1 MKTLLNALLL
11 LMAAGIC
18 SSAHAFC
25 YREAASKYRLPVILV
40 MAISKQESGFNPK
53 AINVNKGD
61 LGTDYSLMQ
70 INSRHIPDLIQRGII
85 KSKDDLFKPCLNVQI
100 GTWILSKHLATC
112 GYTWE
117 CIGSYNAGFKD
128 SSRARRIWYAGQIKE
143 RMKELGADL

>member
-11 LMAAGIC
+11 LMAAGVC

-53 AINVNKGD
+53 AVNVNKGD
-61 LGTDYSLMQ
+61 LGSDYSLMQ
-70 INSRHIPDLIQRGII
+70 INSRHIPELKRLGII
-85 KSKDDLFKPCLNVQI
+85 KDESDLFKPCLNVQI
-100 GTWILSKHLATC
+100 GAWILSKHLATC

-117 CIGSYNAGFKD
+117 CIGSYNAGFK
-128 SSRARRIWYAGQIKE
+128 STSRARRLWYAGEIKK
-143 RMKELGADL
+143 RMRELGAQL